1 MEETAAASGRTLLLV
16 NLAAIM
22 ESADEA
28 LLPAVY
34 QEVGAALHATP
45 MGLGALTLC
54 RSFVQAACYPL
65 AAYAAVRYNRAH
77 VIAVGAFLWAAATF
91 LVAVSGT
98 FAQVAAARGLSGVG
112 LALVT
117 PAIQSL
123 VADYTD
129 DNNRGS
135 AFGWLQ
141 LTGNIGSV
149 IGGSFSILLASTTV
163 MGIAGWR
170 VAFHIVALISVVV
183 GALVYLFAV
192 DPHFRNPEG
201 GGQLLRKSA
210 WVQMKDL
217 VTEAKAVVKIPSFQ
231 IIVAQGI
238 TGSLPWSALSFA
250 PMWLELVGFTHNQ
263 TGALTAIFALASSL
277 GGLFGGK
284 MGDYLSVRFPDSG
297 RILLSQIS
305 SASAVPIAALLLLGL
320 PDDSSTSVLHGLV
333 IFIMGLSI
341 SWNGPATN
349 SPIFAEI
356 VPERSRASIYALDR
370 SFESVLASFAPPVV
384 GFLAEH
390 AYGYTPI
397 SYGAGVSSVAKD
409 RSNATALAKA
419 LYTAIAIPMLLCCF
433 IYYLLYGAYPRDR
446 QRARMDTLISS
457 ELQLIDLERSR
468 GAGDHYTG
476 RKHATVIDIKYG
488 AEELD
493 VDDDEQALMHHQVE

>member
-1 MEETAAASGRTLLLV
+1 
-16 NLAAIM
+16 
-22 ESADEA
+22 
-28 LLPAVY
+28 
-34 QEVGAALHATP
+34 
-45 MGLGALTLC
+45 
-54 RSFVQAACYPL
+54 
-65 AAYAAVRYNRAH
+65 
-77 VIAVGAFLWAAATF
+77 
-91 LVAVSGT
+91 
-98 FAQVAAARGLSGVG
+98 
-112 LALVT
+112 
-117 PAIQSL
+117 
-123 VADYTD
+123 
-129 DNNRGS
+129 
-135 AFGWLQ
+135 
-141 LTGNIGSV
+141 
-149 IGGSFSILLASTTV
+149 

-263 TGALTAIFALASSL
+263 TGALTAIFALATSL

-341 SWNGPATN
+341 SWNGLATN
-349 SPIFAEI
+349 
-356 VPERSRASIYALDR
+356 
-370 SFESVLASFAPPVV
+370 
-384 GFLAEH
+384 
-390 AYGYTPI
+390 
-397 SYGAGVSSVAKD
+397 K
-409 RSNATALAKA
+409 
-419 LYTAIAIPMLLCCF
+419 
-433 IYYLLYGAYPRDR
+433 
-446 QRARMDTLISS
+446 
-457 ELQLIDLERSR
+457 
-468 GAGDHYTG
+468 
-476 RKHATVIDIKYG
+476 
-488 AEELD
+488 
-493 VDDDEQALMHHQVE
+493 

>member
-1 MEETAAASGRTLLLV
+1 MAETAASGRTLLLV

-22 ESADEA
+22 ERADEA

-34 QEVGAALHATP
+34 KEVGAALHATP
-45 MGLGALTLC
+45 MGLGALTLY

-98 FAQVAAARGLSGVG
+98 FAQVAVARGLNGVG

-123 VADYTD
+123 VADFTD

-149 IGGSFSILLASTTV
+149 IGGLFSIMLASITIF
-163 MGIAGWR
+163 GIAGWR
-170 VAFHIVALISVVV
+170 IAFHIVALISVVV
-183 GALVYLFAV
+183 GALIYLFAV
-192 DPHFRNPEG
+192 DPHFCNAEG

-210 WVQMKDL
+210 WAEMKDL

-231 IIVAQGI
+231 IIVAQGV
-238 TGSLPWSALSFA
+238 TGYVA
-250 PMWLELVGFTHNQ
+250 
-263 TGALTAIFALASSL
+263 
-277 GGLFGGK
+277 
-284 MGDYLSVRFPDSG
+284 
-297 RILLSQIS
+297 RILQKTHIS
-305 SASAVPIAALLLLGL
+305 SASAVPLAALLLLGL
-320 PDDSSTSVLHGLV
+320 PDDSSTGVLHGLV
-333 IFIMGLSI
+333 MFIMGLSI
-341 SWNGPATN
+341 SWNGAATN
-349 SPIFAEI
+349 NPIFAEI
-356 VPERSRASIYALDR
+356 VPQRSRASIYALDR

-390 AYGYTPI
+390 AYGYTPV
-397 SYGAGVSSVAKD
+397 SHGAGASSVARD
-409 RSNATALAKA
+409 RSNAAALAKA

-433 IYYLLYGAYPRDR
+433 IYSLLYGTYPRDR
-446 QRARMDTLISS
+446 ERARMDTLISS
-457 ELQLIDLERSR
+457 ELQLINLERSH
-468 GAGDHYTG
+468 GVGECHAG
-476 RKHATVIDIKYG
+476 RKHATVIDIEYG
-488 AEELD
+488 EEVLD
-493 VDDDEQALMHHQVE
+493 ADDDEQALIHHQVEQSGSLR